1 MQMHEHTRFRS
12 RGLSLPISP
21 GRRPRE
27 ILFGSHRGGSC
38 DVRQWAGRNAGKE
51 FIEFIDFLI
60 PLQFI
65 LSWLYFIY
73 FVSGFALAAAA
84 RRALQFALAG
94 RIECGSRNE
103 TLC

>member
-1 MQMHEHTRFRS
+1 M
-12 RGLSLPISP
+12 L
-21 GRRPRE
+21 
-27 ILFGSHRGGSC
+27 
-38 DVRQWAGRNAGKE
+38 GRNLSNLS
-51 FIEFIDFLI
+51 IFLI

-73 FVSGFALAAAA
+73 LVSGFALAAAA